1 MSTGSSAEAAARAA
15 VGAPPDRGE
24 RSRIGMFDLW
34 FKRANAWVL
43 VAMMAAMVALVFGN
57 VVARYAFNFSL
68 IWAEELSQYLMVWVT
83 FLGAGLALRQG
94 RHVAVELVQDAA
106 PAAIG
111 RALRLV
117 VLLLVAAF
125 LIVLAVLGFQFVSFA
140 WGQETPVLNISFGIP
155 YLAVPIGAVLFLAHL
170 ALMRGDF
177 VAKRFEAAES
187 LEAAAE

>member
-1 MSTGSSAEAAARAA
+1 
-15 VGAPPDRGE
+15 V
-24 RSRIGMFDLW
+24 
-34 FKRANAWVL
+34 NAWVV

-94 RHVAVELVQDAA
+94 RHVAVELVQDAL
-106 PAAIG
+106 PAALG
-111 RALRLV
+111 RALRLAV
-117 VLLLVAAF
+117 ALLVAAF
-125 LIVLAVLGFQFVSFA
+125 LIVLAYLGVEFVSFA
-140 WGQETPVLNISFGIP
+140 WFQETPVLNVSFGIP
-155 YLAVPIGAVLFLAHL
+155 YLAVPVGALLFLGHL
-170 ALMRGDF
+170 LLMGGDF